1 LRRLDVAKG
10 YVELLVEAERLRYT
24 TPAMHRS
31 PVDAHPVFCSAEARR
46 TFQASPQAA
55 LKPYRQLQKLAH
67 VLKQAQPAAEY
78 AAPQLV
84 HHVDSSVMVLWQ
96 QMKDSFSADF
106 EKCLDKMRWPGKDIQ
121 IAGDLEQEWS
131 SGVTRLLELQE
142 PELDA
147 REEDDGKPQEQREPI
162 VLLPLEV
169 MVKPLEL
176 RFRYHFEG
184 DRPTNRLDKVC
195 GHRALRTQS
204 PSLTLAA

>member
-1 LRRLDVAKG
+1 
-10 YVELLVEAERLRYT
+10 
-24 TPAMHRS
+24 M
-31 PVDAHPVFCSAEARR
+31 
-46 TFQASPQAA
+46 
-55 LKPYRQLQKLAH
+55 KPYRHLQKLAH
-67 VLKQAQPAAEY
+67 SLRQAQPAAEY

-84 HHVDSSVMVLWQ
+84 HHVDSLAKALWQ

-106 EKCLDKMRWPGKDIQ
+106 EKCLDKMKWPGKDIQ
-121 IAGDLEQEWS
+121 ITGGLEQEWS
-131 SGVTRLLELQE
+131 AGVTRLLELQE

-147 REEDDGKPQEQREPI
+147 REEDGGKPQEQREPM

-195 GHRALRTQS
+195 GHRVSRASS